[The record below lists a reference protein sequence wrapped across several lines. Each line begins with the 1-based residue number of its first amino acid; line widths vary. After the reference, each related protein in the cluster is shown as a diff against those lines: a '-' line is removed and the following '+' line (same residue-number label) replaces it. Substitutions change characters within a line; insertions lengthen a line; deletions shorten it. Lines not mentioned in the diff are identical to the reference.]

1 MCKDM
6 KNKQMDTTWI
16 LLWRTTTT
24 QSATIPTTKNAAG
37 TVISIISTP
46 GPKPKRR
53 KKKTSLNP
61 YGGGADLCGGED
73 APKSRK
79 GNNGSKCVEGYASVP
94 DKLVS
99 KTQALDQRSMVL
111 NEDDHDVI
119 QMQFIQKNTSKK
131 CVVCVLLPCN
141 KNVKR
146 FRGVSETKQKNELVL
161 QEIHLCG

>member
-79 GNNGSKCVEGYASVP
+79 DTHRFLTNWFQ
-94 DKLVS
+94 KLRHWI
-99 KTQALDQRSMVL
+99 KEAW
-111 NEDDHDVI
+111 
-119 QMQFIQKNTSKK
+119 
-131 CVVCVLLPCN
+131 C
-141 KNVKR
+141 
-146 FRGVSETKQKNELVL
+146 
-161 QEIHLCG
+161 